1 MTKDYKQTK
10 KNAEAYIR
18 NYGVEYCRE
27 QMEYVRQENHK
38 KIKRIGGY
46 FRKAMEGDYAGKMQT
61 NLEEVRSEEAERKE
75 IVQWNRVAAMDIL
88 LEKAGGSSEEDLV
101 EAILSQNEELTN
113 LYRSFGIEDRQI
125 ARWIEKYDEVLLF
138 RIGLKLQGQ
147 SGMTADYIEANLI
160 INRKK

>member
-1 MTKDYKQTK
+1 
-10 KNAEAYIR
+10 
-18 NYGVEYCRE
+18 
-27 QMEYVRQENHK
+27 
-38 KIKRIGGY
+38 
-46 FRKAMEGDYAGKMQT
+46 MQT

-160 INRKK
+160 INRKNEYTKSHLVVR